1 MAECLTLEDILTQQ
15 KKEKKELL
23 AKTQKMKHGIPKGD
37 KKKKKEVTAEI
48 AQLISDLDIRHDEE
62 LKEFQAK
69 TASGNLPELHDVC
82 ENLNRASVQHEEN
95 SENLCDNSFEDS
107 RFLGASQKLSKAQKR
122 RNKKS
127 LKEKEREKAIAEQEL
142 ENLTG
147 NRFIESKEIAKK
159 LSERQLIIHEVP
171 SDGNCLYAAIEHQLS
186 ALNLEK
192 LTVESLRELTSKY
205 LLSHK
210 EEYLPFLTDPDTGDI
225 LSDEQYVKYCE
236 DIRNTTAWGG
246 QIEIQ
251 ALSKICGKPIEV
263 IQAEGPSIIAGD
275 ETSSPKLIISYH
287 RHAYGLGEH
296 YNSVVP
302 SG

>member
-48 AQLISDLDIRHDEE
+48 ARLISDLDIRHDEE

-69 TASGNLPELHDVC
+69 NASGNLPELHDVC
-82 ENLNRASVQHEEN
+82 ENLNRAS
-95 SENLCDNSFEDS
+95 
-107 RFLGASQKLSKAQKR
+107 
-122 RNKKS
+122 NKKS